1 MLKSYCK
8 INLSLRVLKKLK
20 NGLHDIETNSLLIS
34 THDTIKIIKIKK
46 RNDKIIFTG
55 KFRRSVKMLKNTV
68 LETMK
73 ILRQKNIIN
82 KNKKYR
88 IVVNKKI

>member
-55 KFRRSVKMLKNTV
+55 NFRRSVKMLKNTV

-73 ILRQKNIIN
+73 ILVSI
-82 KNKKYR
+82 
-88 IVVNKKI
+88 